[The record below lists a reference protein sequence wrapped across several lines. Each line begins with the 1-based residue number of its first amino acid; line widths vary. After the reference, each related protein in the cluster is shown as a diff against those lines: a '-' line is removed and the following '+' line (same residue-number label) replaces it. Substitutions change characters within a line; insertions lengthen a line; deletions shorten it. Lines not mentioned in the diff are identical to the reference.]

1 MPTDRQKSAEVFDT
15 SMDTPGPESDYAQ
28 AYSRARE
35 SGGFGDYAT
44 AADEFA
50 MAAAV
55 ARDFGEQDE
64 RLMDSLS
71 RLAYCHYRLGALQE
85 AEQAY
90 REALSLME
98 KFHKSKHP
106 DRFASILWAL
116 AVLLC
121 DNKRYDESEE
131 YFLRSMAVSESWSGP
146 NDRFVAD
153 CLWGLSKCLTGA
165 GKFDQAESAILQ
177 AISIYES
184 LSGSEN
190 VDEFLCTNYNNLG
203 TLLLQR
209 GKLEGSIKYI
219 KKAIK
224 LRQRMAGQYDPG
236 LISLTS
242 KISLA
247 LMQIKDYEA
256 ARRYLKQGLKVTA
269 AIYGEESIDASRK
282 MIALANCLTITNNCE
297 QAQKYLQKA
306 RTILQNQEEE
316 ADSTLLTA
324 CLFELANC
332 HQKLNQQ
339 AKLKDTLEAI
349 SDRYEKNRCLARG
362 SMYADAMIKLAE
374 MHSDQ
379 CRYKKA
385 RQLLQGALETRQS
398 LYGREHKSVAECLLR
413 LGNVESRMSLAAEAE
428 EHIRTAEKM
437 LADLKKRA

>member
-1 MPTDRQKSAEVFDT
+1 MPTDRQKSVDVLDT
-15 SMDTPGPESDYAQ
+15 SLDTPGPESDYAQ

-50 MAAAV
+50 MAAAL

-85 AEQAY
+85 AEEAY
-90 REALSLME
+90 REALALME
-98 KFHKSKHP
+98 KFHKGKHP

-121 DNKRYDESEE
+121 DNKRYGESEE

-165 GKFDQAESAILQ
+165 GKFDQAESAIFQ

-184 LSGSEN
+184 LSHSEN

-203 TLLLQR
+203 TLLMQR
-209 GKLEGSIKYI
+209 GKLEGAVKYL
-219 KKAIK
+219 KKAVK

-242 KISLA
+242 KLSLA
-247 LMQIKDYEA
+247 LMQVKDYQS

-269 AIYGEESIDASRK
+269 AFYGEESIDASRK

-306 RTILQNQEEE
+306 RTILQNQGQET
-316 ADSTLLTA
+316 DSTLLTA

-332 HQKLNQQ
+332 HQKLNQP
-339 AKLKDTLEAI
+339 AKLKETLEAI
-349 SDRYEKNRCLARG
+349 SDRYEQNHFLARG

-374 MHSDQ
+374 MLSEQ

-385 RQLLQGALETRQS
+385 RQLLQRALETRQS
-398 LYGREHKSVAECLLR
+398 IHGKEHKLVAECLLR
-413 LGNVESRMSLAAEAE
+413 LGNLEARMSLGADAE
-428 EHIRTAEKM
+428 EHIGAAESM